1 MTRSFARIALYLV
14 SLLAAIVAA
23 LVYPDVA
30 KAGERVYLNRA
41 DIEASLLD
49 KGVASRNLASGTL
62 SHWQFHRDGTVD
74 ASRSGLGKASGTWTI
89 QDDGKMCVTMLN
101 RTGCRYW
108 FRNADAFAN
117 ADTRAPDAPVV
128 AEVRFE

>member
-14 SLLAAIVAA
+14 SLVAAIMAA
-23 LVYPDVA
+23 LVYPSVA
-30 KAGERVYLNRA
+30 KAGERTYLNRA
-41 DIEASLLD
+41 EIEASLLD
-49 KGVASRNLASGTL
+49 KGVTSRNLASGAL

-74 ASRSGLGKASGTWTI
+74 ASRSGLGRASGTWAI
-89 QDDGKMCVTMLN
+89 MDDGKMCVTMLN

-108 FRNADAFAN
+108 FRKADAFAN
-117 ADTRAPDAPVV
+117 ADTMAPDAPIV